1 MATVTQPAEKL
12 VTLDE
17 FIRLPED
24 GIWRELV
31 KGRIIEVPQPKPR
44 HGYVC
49 TEIAARL
56 REYVKAHDLGRVI
69 GESGI
74 ITERDPDSM
83 RGPDVS
89 FYSFDR
95 IPRGEMPDGYLDA
108 LPELV
113 VEVLSTFDRWPRV
126 LEKIVEYLD
135 AGINVVCVVDPD
147 TQTAQV
153 HTAEAAVRHLTR
165 EDELTF
171 PEVLPGFQCPLR
183 VLFI

>member
-1 MATVTQPAEKL
+1 MSTVAQPGQRLMKIAEF
-12 VTLDE
+12 VA
-17 FIRLPED
+17 LPDD
-24 GIWRELV
+24 GIRRELV
-31 KGRIIEVPQPKPR
+31 RGNVLEMPQPKPR
-44 HGYVC
+44 HGYIC

-56 REYVKAHDLGRVI
+56 REYVKPRNLGRVV

-89 FYSFDR
+89 YYSFDR
-95 IPRGEMPDGYLDA
+95 LPPGKMPDEYLDV

-135 AGINVVCVVDPD
+135 SGVKVVCVIDPD
-147 TQTAQV
+147 TQSVQLHSAD
-153 HTAEAAVRHLTR
+153 HAVRHLTR
-165 EDELTF
+165 NDELTLTELF
-171 PEVLPGFQCPLR
+171 PDFRCR
-183 VLFI
+183 VSELFE

>member
-1 MATVTQPAEKL
+1 MERL
-12 VTLDE
+12 VTVEE
-17 FIRLPED
+17 FVKLPDD
-24 GIWRELV
+24 GRWRELV
-31 KGRIIEVPQPKPR
+31 RGKVVEMPQPKPR
-44 HGYVC
+44 HGYIC

-56 REYVKAHDLGRVI
+56 REHVKARDLGRVV

-74 ITERDPDSM
+74 VTERDPDSM

-95 IPRGEMPDGYLDA
+95 IPRGTMPDGYLDV

-135 AGINVVCVVDPD
+135 AGVRVVCIIDPD

-153 HTAEAAVRHLTR
+153 HMAEAPVRHLTR
-165 EDELTF
+165 DDTLTI
-171 PEVLPGFQCPLR
+171 PDVLPDFQCPLR
-183 VLFI
+183 DLFS